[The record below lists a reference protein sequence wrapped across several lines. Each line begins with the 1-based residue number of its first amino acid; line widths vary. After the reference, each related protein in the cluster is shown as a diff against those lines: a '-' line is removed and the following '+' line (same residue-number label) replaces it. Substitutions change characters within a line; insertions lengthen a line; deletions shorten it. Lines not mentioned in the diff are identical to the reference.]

1 MKARISQ
8 VITQTTVQGCM
19 AATIAFSV
27 YLRTLAP
34 TVMWYDMGEFATA
47 AYVLGI
53 AHNTGYPLYILLGKL
68 FTYLPVGD
76 VAYRVNL
83 MSAFFAAL
91 TVFLVFRIVERLT
104 QKQSAAWLA
113 ALTIAFSSTLW
124 ANATWAVSYD
134 LNAFLTAL
142 IFWLFVRWQEE
153 GSRKFI
159 NLAGLIFGLSLGN
172 HRLILIVFLP
182 GLYLIWHMAH
192 NRVDRLGWKGIVT
205 LGGLILIG
213 FSINLYL
220 PLRAAQ
226 EPAYMWADAS
236 DPDTLLRM
244 LFVGAT
250 DRSTFINPF
259 RNLATRRIWLT
270 TLTRFPTYELTLPGL
285 LLAVIGGHW
294 LFRRK
299 RPVFLSSTLAMLLT
313 LVMISVYGIH
323 NIFNYFLPIYI
334 FLAIWIGCG
343 AVQIFTWIDTSLPRE
358 IDSQIA
364 ILRPKFRTAILLF
377 LCFLIPFSLFIRNFS
392 RLDRSQHRHAGDFAH
407 YLFTKLEDN
416 AIVLADFWSWAPL
429 MYTQLV
435 EGEGREIAVL
445 PALSDSDVD
454 QIHFLDV
461 LQEAGA
467 TVYVAVS
474 AEDTPRLQIEPQR
487 LQLVAPYVIQGM
499 TTPRQPLPEYKDLLV
514 PSGMLYRAVSS
525 PPDLTFDEALVE
537 RSMEVVFSGEIA
549 LVGFEIQPVSVKPGE
564 SFQASYDWLL
574 IQDTGNNYWVDILF
588 TDCDGNVITE
598 SGFPLWLHSHW
609 VGALANPTSTWPAG
623 TIQREVL
630 DGIVPREIPAGTYQ
644 IRAFLY
650 RGIRENPVKVDGV
663 ESSQEG
669 VLLGMIQIL
678 GD

>member
-1 MKARISQ
+1 MKVRISQ
-8 VITQTTVQGCM
+8 VLRQSIVQACM

-34 TVMWYDMGEFATA
+34 TVMWYDMGEFATS

-68 FTYLPVGD
+68 FTFLPIGD

-91 TVFLVFRIVERLT
+91 TVFVVFLIVDRLT
-104 QKQSAAWLA
+104 QKRSAAWLA
-113 ALTIAFSSTLW
+113 ALTVAFSSTLW

-142 IFWLFVRWQEE
+142 IFWLFLRWQES
-153 GSRKFI
+153 GSRKWI
-159 NLAGLIFGLSLGN
+159 YLAGLIFGLSLGN

-182 GLYLIWHMAH
+182 GLYLIWYMT
-192 NRVDRLGWKGIVT
+192 RSGVDRLGWKGLAI
-205 LGGLILIG
+205 LCGLVLLG

-226 EPAYMWADAS
+226 EPAYMWANAS

-244 LFVGAT
+244 LFIGAS

-259 RNLATRRIWLT
+259 RNVATRRIWLT
-270 TLTRFPTYELTLPGL
+270 TLTRFPAYELTVPGL
-285 LLAVIGGHW
+285 LLAVIGGYW
-294 LFRRK
+294 LYRSK
-299 RPVFLSSTLAMLLT
+299 RPVFLSSILAMLLT

-323 NIFNYFLPIYI
+323 NIFNYFLPIYL
-334 FLAIWIGCG
+334 FLSIWIGCG
-343 AVQIFTWIDTSLPRE
+343 AAYIVTWMATSLPRD
-358 IDSQIA
+358 IDSRLA
-364 ILRPKFRTAILLF
+364 ILRPKFRTANLLL
-377 LCFLIPFSLFIRNFS
+377 LCFLIPFSLLLRNFS
-392 RLDRSQHRHAGDFAH
+392 HLDRSQHRHASDFAH
-407 YLFTKLEDN
+407 YLFSKLEDN

-435 EGEGREIAVL
+435 EGEGPEIAVL

-454 QIHFLDV
+454 QMQFLDV

-525 PPDLTFDEALVE
+525 PPNLTVDEAFAG
-537 RSMEVVFSGEIA
+537 RSLKVVFSGEIA
-549 LVGFEIQPVSVKPGE
+549 LVGFEIQPAKVKPGQ
-564 SFQASYDWLL
+564 SFRVSYDWTLL
-574 IQDTGNNYWVDILF
+574 RETNTNYWVDILF
-588 TDCDGNVITE
+588 TDRDGNVLTE

-609 VGALANPTSTWPAG
+609 VGALANPSSTWPTG

-650 RGIRENPVKVDGV
+650 RGIREDLIAVDNA
-663 ESSQEG
+663 ESSREG
-669 VLLGMIQIL
+669 ALLGIIQVL
-678 GD
+678 GE